1 MPSLSNVF
9 LPYFYTLHPQ
19 MTVCQRTSHHTFT
32 NPVKSSVAFG
42 WYLGSLRQDWLEPA
56 EGWFYGEWETGP
68 WIGFK
73 TAEKAEGS
81 YG

>member
-1 MPSLSNVF
+1 MGSWPDIWLNN
-9 LPYFYTLHPQ
+9 PNPQ
-19 MTVCQRTSHHTFT
+19 MTVCQRTSHYTFT

-42 WYLGSLRQDWLEPA
+42 WYLGSLRQDWLEPT